1 MGYPDHELSLVI
13 VNDIQITAINQE
25 YLHHEGPT
33 NVISFPMQEGE
44 YTEVSPFLLGDVV
57 ISIDTAEKEA
67 MQAGISMRQRLI
79 ELLIHGMLHLAGYHH
94 ETSLDETQKM
104 EARSKT
110 LLERVQQSV
119 PKSGVRFLW
128 E

>member
-1 MGYPDHELSLVI
+1 MI

-33 NVISFPMQEGE
+33 NVISFPMQEGD

-67 MQAGISMRQRLI
+67 IQADISVRQRLI

-94 ETSLDETQKM
+94 ETSPDETQKM

-110 LLERVQQSV
+110 LLERVQQSI